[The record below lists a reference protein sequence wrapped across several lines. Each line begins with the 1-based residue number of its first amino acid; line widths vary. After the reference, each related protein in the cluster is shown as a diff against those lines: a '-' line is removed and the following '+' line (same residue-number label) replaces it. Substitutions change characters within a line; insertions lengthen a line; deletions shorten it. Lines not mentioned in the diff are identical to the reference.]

1 MLSVITLNVILLN
14 VAAPNAERWMHHP
27 FFPSFIPLFSI
38 LPHVAGTLPPSLSHG
53 STCSRMYSIICAF
66 PTAWHF
72 LSFSCYIGS
81 QPNVQICIETTFCRF
96 IHFFVHSWFQSWIQ
110 KTCRDKTR
118 CQGNVFSSLST
129 SFVVSW
135 CCDSLRR
142 KNRWKQQL
150 ERFSTLH
157 LFDFQ
162 LSVSRSNK
170 VERKF
175 AHFILL

>member
-1 MLSVITLNVILLN
+1 MSFSWVSRCPTQRGECIIHFFRLSF
-14 VAAPNAERWMHHP
+14 P
-27 FFPSFIPLFSI
+27 FSPSYPTSPALS
-38 LPHVAGTLPPSLSHG
+38 LPPFHMAPLVHVCIPSYVL
-53 STCSRMYSIICAF
+53 F

-72 LSFSCYIGS
+72 LAFSCYIGS

-96 IHFFVHSWFQSWIQ
+96 IHFFVHSWFQSWIP
-110 KTCRDKTR
+110 KTCRDRTR